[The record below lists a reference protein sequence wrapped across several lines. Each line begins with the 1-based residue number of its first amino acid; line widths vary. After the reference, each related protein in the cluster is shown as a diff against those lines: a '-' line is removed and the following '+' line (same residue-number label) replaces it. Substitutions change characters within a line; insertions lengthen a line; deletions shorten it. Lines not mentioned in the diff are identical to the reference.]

1 MHCVMNDP
9 KMNTIEI
16 TALSKKYKDLTA
28 VDGVNLSI
36 AKGEI
41 FGLLGPNGAG
51 KTTLLMML
59 STLLKPT
66 AGKALV
72 NGYDVIKQ
80 PAKVRKVNSMVFQ
93 DPSSDELL
101 SAYENLKLH
110 ALMYDV
116 PLKHINNKIDE
127 VLALVGLEKRKQDKV
142 KQFSGGMRRRMEIA
156 RGLLHQP
163 QVLFLDEPTLGLDPQ
178 TREHIWNYIE
188 SLAQQT
194 GMTIIL
200 TTHYMEEAEKLCTKI
215 GIIDHGKIIAH
226 DTTEKLRETVEGDLV
241 VLEGKNILTE
251 ELRKIPFIKKITVV
265 NKHVELTVTDAAKN
279 LQQLLVTIG
288 SIDFIEVHPP
298 DLNDVF
304 LYYTG
309 KQIRE
314 TEGGTMEHFR
324 SITRARQTK

>member
-1 MHCVMNDP
+1 
-9 KMNTIEI
+9 
-16 TALSKKYKDLTA
+16 
-28 VDGVNLSI
+28 
-36 AKGEI
+36 
-41 FGLLGPNGAG
+41 
-51 KTTLLMML
+51 
-59 STLLKPT
+59 
-66 AGKALV
+66 
-72 NGYDVIKQ
+72 
-80 PAKVRKVNSMVFQ
+80 
-93 DPSSDELL
+93 
-101 SAYENLKLH
+101 
-110 ALMYDV
+110 
-116 PLKHINNKIDE
+116 
-127 VLALVGLEKRKQDKV
+127 
-142 KQFSGGMRRRMEIA
+142 
-156 RGLLHQP
+156 
-163 QVLFLDEPTLGLDPQ
+163 
-178 TREHIWNYIE
+178 
-188 SLAQQT
+188 
-194 GMTIIL
+194 
-200 TTHYMEEAEKLCTKI
+200 MEEAEKLCTKI

>member
-80 PAKVRKVNSMVFQ
+80 PAKVRKSIGMVFQ

-298 DLNDVF
+298 DLNDEF

>member
-1 MHCVMNDP
+1 MNDP

-80 PAKVRKVNSMVFQ
+80 PAKVRKSIGMVFQ

-298 DLNDVF
+298 DLNDEF